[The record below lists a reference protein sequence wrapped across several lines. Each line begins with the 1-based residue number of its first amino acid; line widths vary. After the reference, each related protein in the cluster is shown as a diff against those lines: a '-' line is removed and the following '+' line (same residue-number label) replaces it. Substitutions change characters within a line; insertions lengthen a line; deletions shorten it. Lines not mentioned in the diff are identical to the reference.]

1 MTGRL
6 ARGRARVC
14 RFCLTAI
21 VGIGGAGAALGAEVD
36 QASLEFGGSSIRDML
51 RYPAQAFQD
60 YWYYVVGGV
69 VVLLLLRAYLRK

>member
-1 MTGRL
+1 MRRL
-6 ARGRARVC
+6 
-14 RFCLTAI
+14 CLTTIAA
-21 VGIGGAGAALGAEVD
+21 IGGAGAALGTEVD
-36 QASLEFGGSSIRDML
+36 QASLEYGGSSIRDML